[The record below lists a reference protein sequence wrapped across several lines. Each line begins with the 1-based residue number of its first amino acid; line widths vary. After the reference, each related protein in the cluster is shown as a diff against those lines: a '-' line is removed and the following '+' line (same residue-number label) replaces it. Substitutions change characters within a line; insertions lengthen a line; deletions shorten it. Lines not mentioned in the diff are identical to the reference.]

1 MKPRELLEVSAKGLV
16 PALKLDGYD
25 PPRAVNES
33 TVIMDYLDEYGFVIP
48 RYIFHLQLLVF
59 FSFFFFQ
66 PFSNEQA
73 GSFTS
78 PVQPMYAA
86 L

>member
-16 PALKLDGYD
+16 PALKLYGYD

-33 TVIMDYLDEYGFVIP
+33 TVIMDYLDEYVFVIP
-48 RYIFHLQLLVF
+48 RYIFHLQLLV
-59 FSFFFFQ
+59 FFFQ